1 MVLPLV
7 GIAAGVAARA
17 VAKKVAQEA
26 IKKAAQ
32 NAAKK
37 SVTRKVSAKE
47 AKDVA
52 KSAVGKYPP
61 SRPPREIVK
70 RGTGLSAREAK
81 EVSTKR
87 PVTKTTT
94 ASKAPAEIAR
104 LKAETRQARLNEV
117 LRPILPRGTAAK
129 GVRRSPAE
137 ERKYK
142 TDLRS
147 KEEVPTR
154 NLNSTRPREL
164 SADESRAV
172 AQRKANDVNAAKDA
186 KMRDAARR
194 RDAKVAQDRPGPN
207 PKAESYNRIEADVRV
222 AKALKEIKARERAA
236 LVAKRNSSK
245 SRTPIISKR
254 VTTRKKLSK
263 TRPLG
268 K

>member
-17 VAKKVAQEA
+17 VIKKVAQEG
-26 IKKAAQ
+26 IKKAAK

-37 SVTRKVSAKE
+37 SVVKKVTDKE
-47 AKDVA
+47 AKEVA

-70 RGTGLSAREAK
+70 RGTGLSARETK
-81 EVSTKR
+81 EVSIKR
-87 PVTKTTT
+87 TVTKTTT
-94 ASKAPAEIAR
+94 TPKAPAEIAR
-104 LKAETRQARLNEV
+104 LKAQTRQAKLNEV

-129 GVRRSPAE
+129 GLRRSPVE
-137 ERKYK
+137 EAKYK
-142 TDLRS
+142 TNLRS
-147 KEEVPTR
+147 TEKIPTR
-154 NLNSTRPREL
+154 NLNTTRPREL
-164 SADESRAV
+164 SADESRAI

-194 RDAKVAQDRPGPN
+194 RDDKTAQDRPGPN
-207 PKAESYNRIEADVRV
+207 PKAESYNRIEADSRA

-236 LVAKRNSSK
+236 LIAKRNSSRG
-245 SRTPIISKR
+245 RTPISKR

>member
-7 GIAAGVAARA
+7 GIAAGVATRA
-17 VAKKVAQEA
+17 VAKKIAQEA
-26 IKKAAQ
+26 IKKAAK

-37 SVTRKVSAKE
+37 SVARKVSAKE

-94 ASKAPAEIAR
+94 APKAPAEIAR
-104 LKAETRQARLNEV
+104 LKAQTRQARLNEV

-129 GVRRSPAE
+129 GMRRSPVE
-137 ERKYK
+137 EAKYK
-142 TDLRS
+142 TNLHS
-147 KEEVPTR
+147 TGKVPTR

-207 PKAESYNRIEADVRV
+207 PKAESYNRIEADIRA

-236 LVAKRNSSK
+236 EVAKRNA
-245 SRTPIISKR
+245 SRNRTAISKR
-254 VTTRKKLSK
+254 VTRKKLSK